1 MSCCYFNC
9 ASTTHELRNHELRNL
24 QYCES
29 GGKRC
34 HRQMVEAGP
43 QCGCAAHRVASS
55 RMMPFDARTIV
66 RERRHRDVAD
76 VCGVHEAGLSPPAV
90 ARQHSHLA
98 DKARLERVLTLFV
111 ITSRHPPALQ

>member
-1 MSCCYFNC
+1 MNCCYCNC
-9 ASTTHELRNHELRNL
+9 ASTTLELQNL

-98 DKARLERVLTLFV
+98 YKARLERVLTLFV
-111 ITSRHPPALQ
+111 ITSRHPPNL